1 MKKNIVVLVKE
12 VSSDYSLG
20 VLTGIINYY
29 EHKDVNLIIIPVRN
43 PYENNNNLD
52 NQYWIGMRMISA
64 QDIDAIIILTP
75 IFSSSMSI
83 EQLHDYLKDVKCK
96 NIVSLS
102 IPLNIPGCVN
112 TKISCQPA
120 YDTIIQHLKEEHNCN
135 KIAFMSANATG
146 SKEAL
151 DRYNAFINSMKKNN
165 LEFDEKNKFEGYFV
179 YIDSFNTLKEKY
191 KSKNEVDFDALVC
204 ANDMMAFGAI
214 DYLSSLGLKIPED
227 IKIIGYDDVDQAQIA
242 ELSLSTI
249 NQQINLQ
256 GETAAELAYKMAN
269 GEQVPKETTIDIKP
283 IFRRSCGCE
292 SNIKDTDLYK
302 KMMTS
307 SNGAVNTT
315 LYQYIRSNMDLQKI
329 YFLLETMS
337 EEQTLESLFKA
348 FKDILPKEIISGI
361 TVCLYSKPVYVTT
374 MDTCVLPNEVSVVL
388 HIDKNNE
395 VYETH
400 LDNKFKPK
408 KEIVPEKYLKN
419 SSGAYM
425 VHPIFFGTKQFGYF
439 LCKLESKSLVYD
451 MIYEKVFS
459 DIIAQAY
466 IYTKQLEE
474 TAKLTSENIML
485 QLSNSELSEKSK
497 TDVLTNIF
505 NRRGF
510 LDAGQDAINLTIKM
524 NMEGLVCFGD
534 MDNLKFI
541 NDTYGHEMGDRAI
554 QTQAEILKTVFRK
567 NDVLGRL
574 GGDEFAAVLTGLD
587 LDTFENIKAKIEKV
601 SKAYSKK
608 NGLPFEISISVGAI
622 EFSPE
627 DHDIN
632 ILLKKADELQYIE
645 KRRKHAER
653 K

>member
-12 VSSDYSLG
+12 ISSDYSLG
-20 VLTGIINYY
+20 VLNGIIEYY
-29 EHKDVNLIIIPVRN
+29 EQKDVNLIIIPVRN
-43 PYENNNNLD
+43 PYEDINNLD
-52 NQYWIGMRMISA
+52 NQYWIGMKMISA
-64 QDIDAIIILTP
+64 QEIDAIIILTP
-75 IFSSSMSI
+75 IFSSSISI
-83 EQLHDYLKDVKCK
+83 EKLHTYLQDVKCK

-102 IPLNIPGCVN
+102 IPLNLPGCVN
-112 TKISCQPA
+112 TIISCQPA
-120 YDTIIQHLKEEHNCN
+120 YDTIIKHLKEVHNCK

-146 SKEAL
+146 SKESL
-151 DRYNAFINSMKKNN
+151 ERYNAFINSMKKNN
-165 LEFDEKNKFEGYFV
+165 LEFNENHKFEGRFV
-179 YIDSFNTLKEKY
+179 YSDSYSSLKERY
-191 KSKNEVDFDALVC
+191 KTKEEIDFDALVC
-204 ANDMMAFGAI
+204 ANDMMAFGAT
-214 DYLSSLGLKIPED
+214 DYLSSLGVKIPDEV
-227 IKIIGYDDVDQAQIA
+227 KIIGYDDVDQAQIA

-256 GETAAELAYKMAN
+256 GKTAAELAYKMSC
-269 GEQVPKETTIDIKP
+269 GENVPKETVINIKP

-292 SNIKDTDLYK
+292 NNIKDTELYK
-302 KMMTS
+302 KMM
-307 SNGAVNTT
+307 NDYKDMVNPTFVQF
-315 LYQYIRSNMDLQKI
+315 LRSTMEMQNI
-329 YFLLETMS
+329 YYLLETMS
-337 EEQTLESLFKA
+337 QEQTLDSLFNS
-348 FKDILPKEIISGI
+348 FKNILPKDIISSI
-361 TVCLYSKPVYVTT
+361 TVCLYNKPVYVTT
-374 MDTCVLPNEVSVVL
+374 LDTCVLPDEVSVVL

-395 VYETH
+395 IYETK
-400 LDNKFKPK
+400 LDDKFKPK
-408 KEIVPEKYLKN
+408 KEIIPSKYFGDDN
-419 SSGAYM
+419 GTYM
-425 VHPIFFGTKQFGYF
+425 MHPIFFGTKQFGFF

-459 DIIAQAY
+459 DIISQAY

-474 TAKLTSENIML
+474 TAKLTSENILL

-587 LDTFENIKAKIEKV
+587 LNTFENIKAKIEKV

-608 NGLPFEISISVGAI
+608 NELPFNISISIGAI

-645 KRRKHAER
+645 KRKKHAER